1 MKLQHLTV
9 IFIIIIIPIT
19 IVMSEYIRNKIT
31 IEETR
36 MSYDNKLLNSTFDTV
51 KAYQLNT
58 VNNVFGDVE
67 TERVKNLEAAANTFY
82 SSLSSNFNYTGY
94 RSEVMKEYV
103 PAIVFTLYDGYYIYS
118 PYTNTLTSEELD
130 DGIPRLKSEP
140 DYNEYTDGNSQKY
153 SNVAKDYANG
163 KILSDLKP
171 YIYYSCR
178 YEKGSN
184 YDFNITYTLDNYI
197 TVQGIVDG
205 KYENKSGYLLSEVEK
220 GLGDNSYTYN
230 GVTFSKG
237 DYEEPLSEWLSDRKE
252 YKYVKINGVKYY
264 QNNIEN
270 INEKTIKESIFSIN
284 KDGSRNYSECSSG
297 DYKKNLEIYTK
308 FNNAITRNISA
319 FKYYESAYNFTKWV
333 NEKLK
338 DITTENAVIYDNTG
352 EEVDNT
358 RKSEIFGNSDIN
370 NDKIFTGVYENPSS
384 SFNRHRQAVIRN
396 VIETNLSTAI
406 SSFSANVN
414 SNNIEFLMPKLSET
428 DWEIVENNVCCISF
442 LQGLSLGY
450 KRYNGYSVVAN
461 TLTKEYVNE
470 NDIYILKNDGTYC
483 RANDKTLD
491 DSDIISGKPAGIY
504 KMDFELRKGLKEDGT
519 YVYYNPKK
527 GYSGSY
533 TSIMGSSGIASVEKI
548 GMYAYM
554 NGLDSTNFKR
564 LKEVYYTALGRERW
578 CAFNVHNIN
587 EDISTEYFLKDYE

>member
-19 IVMSEYIRNKIT
+19 IVTSEYIRNKIT
-31 IEETR
+31 IEETKIK
-36 MSYDNKLLNSTFDTV
+36 YDNKLIDSTYDAIQ
-51 KAYQLNT
+51 AYQVNT
-58 VNNVFGDVE
+58 VSNVFGDIE

-82 SSLSSNFNYTGY
+82 SSLASNFNYTGY
-94 RSEVMKEYV
+94 KVDVMKDYV

-118 PYTNTLTSEELD
+118 PYTNTLTTD
-130 DGIPRLKSEP
+130 YKDGEPSLKSAPEYTNT
-140 DYNEYTDGNSQKY
+140 DVNSNEYP
-153 SNVAKDYANG
+153 NVDPDYANG

-197 TVQGIVDG
+197 TVQGIVGG
-205 KYENKSGYLLSEVEK
+205 KYVNKSGYLLSGISKTGENY
-220 GLGDNSYTYN
+220 LYN
-230 GVTFSKG
+230 EVTFSKG
-237 DYEEPLSEWLSDRKE
+237 DPKETLSECLSDGNV
-252 YKYVKINGVKYY
+252 YNYVKINGVKYY
-264 QNNIEN
+264 ENNTTN
-270 INEKTIKESIFSIN
+270 IKEKIFSIN

-297 DYKKNLEIYTK
+297 DDKKNEEIYNK
-308 FNNAITRNISA
+308 FHKAITGNISA
-319 FKYYESAYNFTKWV
+319 FKYYESAYEFTNWV
-333 NEKLK
+333 ESELNNIETGNAIIYNNAGEKIENVESVFGSNEQ
-338 DITTENAVIYDNTG
+338 
-352 EEVDNT
+352 
-358 RKSEIFGNSDIN
+358 IFQGN
-370 NDKIFTGVYENPSS
+370 YESPSS
-384 SFNRHRQAVIRN
+384 SFNKHRQAVIRN

-414 SNNIEFLMPKLSET
+414 NNNIEFLMPKLSET
-428 DWEIVENNVCCISF
+428 DWELVENNVCCISF
-442 LQGLSLGY
+442 LQGLSLGS
-450 KRYNGYSVVAN
+450 KRYNGYSVIAN
-461 TLTKEYVNE
+461 TLTKEYVSE

-483 RANDKTLD
+483 RANDKTLI
-491 DSDIISGKPAGIY
+491 DSNIIRGQPAGIY

-533 TSIMGSSGIASVEKI
+533 TSIMGSSGITSVEKT

-554 NGLDSTNFKR
+554 NGLSNTKFKR

-587 EDISTEYFLKDYE
+587 EDISTEYFLKDYK

>member
-130 DGIPRLKSEP
+130 NGTPRLKSEP

-197 TVQGIVDG
+197 TVQGIVGG
-205 KYENKSGYLLSEVEK
+205 KYVNKSGYLLSGIIKK
-220 GLGDNSYTYN
+220 GEEYEYN
-230 GVTFSKG
+230 GEIFSK
-237 DYEEPLSEWLSDRKE
+237 DTKECLSECLSDGKE
-252 YKYVKINGVKYY
+252 YNYVKINGVKYY
-264 QNNIEN
+264 EN
-270 INEKTIKESIFSIN
+270 LTPSDPKERIFSIN

-297 DYKKNLEIYTK
+297 DDKKNEEIYNK
-308 FNNAITRNISA
+308 FNNAITKNISA
-319 FKYYESAYNFTKWV
+319 YIYYKEAFKFTKWV
-333 NEKLK
+333 EENLNSIK
-338 DITTENAVIYDNTG
+338 TTDAIIYDNSG
-352 EEVDNT
+352 NKIEA
-358 RKSEIFGNSDIN
+358 KSIFGEGE
-370 NDKIFTGVYENPSS
+370 IFTGDYENPSS
-384 SFNRHRQAVIRN
+384 NFNKHRQAVIRH

-414 SNNIEFLMPKLSET
+414 NNNIEFLMPKLSET

-442 LQGLSLGY
+442 LQGLSLGS

-461 TLTKEYVNE
+461 TLTKEYVSE
-470 NDIYILKNDGTYC
+470 NDIYILKNDRTYC
-483 RANDKTLD
+483 RANDETLK
-491 DSDIISGKPAGIY
+491 DSNIISGKPAGIY

-533 TSIMGSSGIASVEKI
+533 TSIMGSSWITSVEKI
-548 GMYAYM
+548 GMNKYM
-554 NGLDSTNFKR
+554 ENKSVI
-564 LKEVYYTALGRERW
+564 LKEAYYTALGRERW
-578 CAFNVHNIN
+578 CSFNVHNIN

>member
-67 TERVKNLEAAANTFY
+67 TERVKNLEAAANIFY

-130 DGIPRLKSEP
+130 DGTPRLKSEP

-197 TVQGIVDG
+197 TVQGIVGG
-205 KYENKSGYLLSEVEK
+205 KYVNKSGYLLSGIIKK
-220 GLGDNSYTYN
+220 GEEYEYN
-230 GVTFSKG
+230 GEIFSK
-237 DYEEPLSEWLSDRKE
+237 DTKECLSECLSDGKE
-252 YKYVKINGVKYY
+252 YNYVKINGVKYY
-264 QNNIEN
+264 ENNTTN
-270 INEKTIKESIFSIN
+270 IKEKIFSIN

-297 DYKKNLEIYTK
+297 DDKKNEEIYNK
-308 FNNAITRNISA
+308 FHNAITENISA
-319 FKYYESAYNFTKWV
+319 FKYYESAYEFTNWV
-333 NEKLK
+333 KELSSIK
-338 DITTENAVIYDNTG
+338 IENAVIYDNTG
-352 EEVDNT
+352 EKVDNT
-358 RKSEIFGNSDIN
+358 RKLEIFGN
-370 NDKIFTGVYENPSS
+370 NDEIFTGDYENPSS
-384 SFNRHRQAVIRN
+384 SFNKHRQAVIRN

-442 LQGLSLGY
+442 LQGLSLGS

-483 RANDKTLD
+483 RANDETLND
-491 DSDIISGKPAGIY
+491 NNIISGQPAGIY

-527 GYSGSY
+527 SYSGSY
-533 TSIMGSSGIASVEKI
+533 TSIMGSSGITSIEKI
-548 GMYAYM
+548 GMNKYM
-554 NGLDSTNFKR
+554 EDKKSEI
-564 LKEVYYTALGRERW
+564 LKKAYYTALGRERW

-587 EDISTEYFLKDYE
+587 EDISTEYFLKDYKQLETP

>member
-19 IVMSEYIRNKIT
+19 IVTSEYIRNKIT
-31 IEETR
+31 IEETKIK
-36 MSYDNKLLNSTFDTV
+36 YDNKLIDSTYDAIQ
-51 KAYQLNT
+51 AYQVNT
-58 VNNVFGDVE
+58 VSNVFGDIE

-82 SSLSSNFNYTGY
+82 SSLASNFNYTGY
-94 RSEVMKEYV
+94 KVDVMKDYV

-118 PYTNTLTSEELD
+118 PYTNKLTTD
-130 DGIPRLKSEP
+130 YKDGEPSLKSAPEYTNT
-140 DYNEYTDGNSQKY
+140 DVNSNEYP
-153 SNVAKDYANG
+153 NVDPDYANG

-197 TVQGIVDG
+197 TVQGIVGG
-205 KYENKSGYLLSEVEK
+205 KYVNKSGYLLSGISKTGEK
-220 GLGDNSYTYN
+220 YEYN
-230 GVTFSKG
+230 EVTFSKD
-237 DYEEPLSEWLSDRKE
+237 DYEEPLSEWLSDGKE
-252 YKYVKINGVKYY
+252 YNYVKINGVKYY
-264 QNNIEN
+264 ENNTTN
-270 INEKTIKESIFSIN
+270 IKEKIFSIN

-297 DYKKNLEIYTK
+297 DDKKNEEIYKK
-308 FNNAITRNISA
+308 FNKAITQNISA
-319 FKYYESAYNFTKWV
+319 FKYYESAYEFTKWV
-333 NEKLK
+333 KENLSSIK
-338 DITTENAVIYDNTG
+338 TENAIIYNNAGKKIENVESVFGSSEWIFTDNT
-352 EEVDNT
+352 VN
-358 RKSEIFGNSDIN
+358 
-370 NDKIFTGVYENPSS
+370 YENPSS
-384 SFNRHRQAVIRN
+384 SFNKHRQAVIRN

-414 SNNIEFLMPKLSET
+414 NDNIDFLMPKLSET

-442 LQGLSLGY
+442 LQGLSLGS
-450 KRYNGYSVVAN
+450 KRYNGYSVIAN
-461 TLTKEYVNE
+461 TLTKEYVSE

-483 RANDKTLD
+483 RANDKTLN
-491 DSDIISGKPAGIY
+491 DSDIISGQPAGIY

-533 TSIMGSSGIASVEKI
+533 TSIMGSSGITSVEKT

-554 NGLDSTNFKR
+554 NGLSNTKFKR

-587 EDISTEYFLKDYE
+587 EDISTEYFLKDY

>member
-130 DGIPRLKSEP
+130 DGTPRLKSEP
-140 DYNEYTDGNSQKY
+140 DYDEYTDGNSQKY

-178 YEKGSN
+178 YKNGSN

-197 TVQGIVDG
+197 TVQGIVGGD
-205 KYENKSGYLLSEVEK
+205 YVNKSGYLLSGIIQTGEK
-220 GLGDNSYTYN
+220 YEYN
-230 GVTFSKG
+230 GVTFSK
-237 DYEEPLSEWLSDRKE
+237 DDPKETLSECLSDKNE
-252 YKYVKINGVKYY
+252 YNYVKINGVKYY
-264 QNNIEN
+264 ENNTTN
-270 INEKTIKESIFSIN
+270 IKEKIFSIN

-297 DYKKNLEIYTK
+297 DDNKNEEIYYK
-308 FNNAITRNISA
+308 FHKAITENISA
-319 FKYYESAYNFTKWV
+319 FKYYESAYKFTKWV
-333 NEKLK
+333 ESELNNIE
-338 DITTENAVIYDNTG
+338 TGNAIIYDNAG
-352 EEVDNT
+352 KKIENVESVFGSN
-358 RKSEIFGNSDIN
+358 EQIFQGN
-370 NDKIFTGVYENPSS
+370 YENPSS
-384 SFNRHRQAVIRN
+384 SFNKHRQAVIRN

-414 SNNIEFLMPKLSET
+414 NNNIEFLMPKLSET

-442 LQGLSLGY
+442 LQGLSLGS

>member
-118 PYTNTLTSEELD
+118 PYTNTLTSELD
-130 DGIPRLKSEP
+130 DGTPRLKSEP
-140 DYNEYTDGNSQKY
+140 DYDEYTDGNSQKY

-178 YEKGSN
+178 YKNGSN

-197 TVQGIVDG
+197 TVQGIVGGD
-205 KYENKSGYLLSEVEK
+205 YVNKSGYLLSGITK
-220 GLGDNSYTYN
+220 STN
-230 GVTFSKG
+230 GYIYDGIEFKKDTK
-237 DYEEPLSEWLSDRKE
+237 EEMKE
-252 YKYVKINGVKYY
+252 YLLGEDKQYSYVKINGVKYY
-264 QNNIEN
+264 ENNTTN
-270 INEKTIKESIFSIN
+270 IKEKIFSIN

-297 DYKKNLEIYTK
+297 DDNKNEEIYKKFHK
-308 FNNAITRNISA
+308 AITENISA
-319 FKYYESAYNFTKWV
+319 FKYYESAYKFTKWV
-333 NEKLK
+333 ESELNNIETGNAIIYNNAGKKIENVESVFGSNEQ
-338 DITTENAVIYDNTG
+338 
-352 EEVDNT
+352 
-358 RKSEIFGNSDIN
+358 IFQGN
-370 NDKIFTGVYENPSS
+370 YENPSS
-384 SFNRHRQAVIRN
+384 SFNKHRQAVIRN

-414 SNNIEFLMPKLSET
+414 NNNIEFLMPKLSET

-442 LQGLSLGY
+442 LQGLSLGS

-483 RANDKTLD
+483 RANDETLND
-491 DSDIISGKPAGIY
+491 NNIISGQPAGIY

-548 GMYAYM
+548 GMNKYM
-554 NGLDSTNFKR
+554 EDKKSEI
-564 LKEVYYTALGRERW
+564 LKKAYYTALGRERW

>member
-19 IVMSEYIRNKIT
+19 IVTSEYIRNKIT
-31 IEETR
+31 IEETKIK
-36 MSYDNKLLNSTFDTV
+36 YDNKLIDSTYDAIQ
-51 KAYQLNT
+51 AYQVNT
-58 VNNVFGDVE
+58 VSNVFGDIE

-82 SSLSSNFNYTGY
+82 SSLASNFNYTGY
-94 RSEVMKEYV
+94 KVDVMKDYV
-103 PAIVFTLYDGYYIYS
+103 PTIVFTLYDGYYIYS
-118 PYTNTLTSEELD
+118 PYTNTLTTEKLAD
-130 DGIPRLKSEP
+130 DTPKLKSEP
-140 DYNEYTDGNSQKY
+140 DYNEYTDGTSPRY
-153 SNVAKDYANG
+153 SNVDPDYANG

-205 KYENKSGYLLSEVEK
+205 KYENKSGYLLNGISKTGENY
-220 GLGDNSYTYN
+220 LYN
-230 GVTFSKG
+230 GVTFSKD
-237 DYEEPLSEWLSDRKE
+237 DYEEPLSEWLSDGKE
-252 YKYVKINGVKYY
+252 YNYVKINGVKYY

-270 INEKTIKESIFSIN
+270 INEETIKESIFSIN

-308 FNNAITRNISA
+308 FNKAITRNISA
-319 FKYYESAYNFTKWV
+319 FKYYESAYEFTNWV
-333 NEKLK
+333 ESELNNIETGNAIIYNNAGEKIENVESVFGSNEQ
-338 DITTENAVIYDNTG
+338 
-352 EEVDNT
+352 
-358 RKSEIFGNSDIN
+358 IFQGN
-370 NDKIFTGVYENPSS
+370 YESPSS
-384 SFNRHRQAVIRN
+384 SFNKHRQAVIRN

-414 SNNIEFLMPKLSET
+414 NNNIEFLMPKLSET
-428 DWEIVENNVCCISF
+428 DWELVENNVCCISF
-442 LQGLSLGY
+442 LQGLSLGS
-450 KRYNGYSVVAN
+450 KRYNGYSVIAN
-461 TLTKEYVNE
+461 TLTKEYVSE

-483 RANDKTLD
+483 RANDKTLI
-491 DSDIISGKPAGIY
+491 DSNIIRGQPAGIY

-533 TSIMGSSGIASVEKI
+533 TSIMGSSGITSVEKT

-554 NGLDSTNFKR
+554 NGLSNTKFKR

-587 EDISTEYFLKDYE
+587 EDISTEYFLKDYK

>member
-197 TVQGIVDG
+197 TVQGIVGG
-205 KYENKSGYLLSEVEK
+205 KYVNKSGYLLSGITERGEE
-220 GLGDNSYTYN
+220 YEYN
-230 GVTFSKG
+230 GVTFSK
-237 DYEEPLSEWLSDRKE
+237 DKEECLSEHLSDGE
-252 YKYVKINGVKYY
+252 VYNYVKINGVKYY
-264 QNNIEN
+264 EN
-270 INEKTIKESIFSIN
+270 LTPSNPKERIFSIN

-297 DYKKNLEIYTK
+297 DDKKNEEIYNK
-308 FNNAITRNISA
+308 FHKAITENISA
-319 FKYYESAYNFTKWV
+319 FKYYESAYKFTNWV
-333 NEKLK
+333 ESELNNIETGNAIIYNNAGEKIENVESVFGSNEQ
-338 DITTENAVIYDNTG
+338 
-352 EEVDNT
+352 
-358 RKSEIFGNSDIN
+358 IFQGN
-370 NDKIFTGVYENPSS
+370 YESPSS
-384 SFNRHRQAVIRN
+384 SFNKHRQAVIRN

-442 LQGLSLGY
+442 LQGLSLGS

-483 RANDKTLD
+483 RANDETLN
-491 DSDIISGKPAGIY
+491 DSNIISGQPAGIY

-527 GYSGSY
+527 SYSGSY
-533 TSIMGSSGIASVEKI
+533 TSIMGSSGITSVEKI
-548 GMYAYM
+548 GMNKYM
-554 NGLDSTNFKR
+554 EGKSEI
-564 LKEVYYTALGRERW
+564 LKKVYYTALGRERW

-587 EDISTEYFLKDYE
+587 EDISTEYFLKDYK

>member
-1 MKLQHLTV
+1 M
-9 IFIIIIIPIT
+9 
-19 IVMSEYIRNKIT
+19 
-31 IEETR
+31 
-36 MSYDNKLLNSTFDTV
+36 
-51 KAYQLNT
+51 
-58 VNNVFGDVE
+58 
-67 TERVKNLEAAANTFY
+67 
-82 SSLSSNFNYTGY
+82 
-94 RSEVMKEYV
+94 
-103 PAIVFTLYDGYYIYS
+103 
-118 PYTNTLTSEELD
+118 
-130 DGIPRLKSEP
+130 
-140 DYNEYTDGNSQKY
+140 
-153 SNVAKDYANG
+153 
-163 KILSDLKP
+163 
-171 YIYYSCR
+171 
-178 YEKGSN
+178 
-184 YDFNITYTLDNYI
+184 
-197 TVQGIVDG
+197 
-205 KYENKSGYLLSEVEK
+205 
-220 GLGDNSYTYN
+220 GDNSYTYN

-442 LQGLSLGY
+442 LQGLSLGS
-450 KRYNGYSVVAN
+450 KRYNGYSVIAN
-461 TLTKEYVNE
+461 TLTKEYVSE

-483 RANDKTLD
+483 RANDKTLN
-491 DSDIISGKPAGIY
+491 DSNIIRGQPAGIY

-527 GYSGSY
+527 NYLGSY
-533 TSIMGSSGIASVEKI
+533 TSIMGSSGITSIEKI
-548 GMYAYM
+548 GMNKYM
-554 NGLDSTNFKR
+554 EDKKSEI
-564 LKEVYYTALGRERW
+564 LKKAYYTALGRERW

-587 EDISTEYFLKDYE
+587 EDISTEYFLKDY

>member
-130 DGIPRLKSEP
+130 DGTPRLKSEP

-197 TVQGIVDG
+197 TVQGIVGG
-205 KYENKSGYLLSEVEK
+205 KYVNKSGYLLSEIEPITNGYRYNSVEFTENTK
-220 GLGDNSYTYN
+220 
-230 GVTFSKG
+230 
-237 DYEEPLSEWLSDRKE
+237 ECLSECLSDEKE
-252 YKYVKINGVKYY
+252 YNYVKINGVKYY
-264 QNNIEN
+264 L
-270 INEKTIKESIFSIN
+270 NEKDVNADNPTNGIFSIN

-297 DYKKNLEIYTK
+297 DATKNKEIYNK
-308 FNNAITRNISA
+308 FYNAITKNISA
-319 FKYYESAYNFTKWV
+319 YIYYKEAFNFTKWV
-333 NEKLK
+333 EENLNSIK
-338 DITTENAVIYDNTG
+338 TTDAIIYDNSG
-352 EEVDNT
+352 NKIEA
-358 RKSEIFGNSDIN
+358 KSIFGEGE
-370 NDKIFTGVYENPSS
+370 IFTGDYENPSS
-384 SFNRHRQAVIRN
+384 NFNKHRQAVIRH

-414 SNNIEFLMPKLSET
+414 NNNIEFLMPKLSET
-428 DWEIVENNVCCISF
+428 DWEIVENNVTCISF
-442 LQGLSLGY
+442 LQGLSLGS

-461 TLTKEYVNE
+461 TLTKEYVSE
-470 NDIYILKNDGTYC
+470 NDIYILKNDRTYC
-483 RANDKTLD
+483 RANDETLK
-491 DSDIISGKPAGIY
+491 DSNIISGKPAGIY

-533 TSIMGSSGIASVEKI
+533 TSIMGSSWITSVEKI
-548 GMYAYM
+548 GMNKYM
-554 NGLDSTNFKR
+554 ENKSAI
-564 LKEVYYTALGRERW
+564 LKEAYYTALGRERW
-578 CAFNVHNIN
+578 CSFNVHNIN

>member
-19 IVMSEYIRNKIT
+19 IVTSEYIRNKIT
-31 IEETR
+31 IEETKIK
-36 MSYDNKLLNSTFDTV
+36 YDNKLIDSTYDAIQ
-51 KAYQLNT
+51 AYQVNT
-58 VNNVFGDVE
+58 VSNVFGDIE

-82 SSLSSNFNYTGY
+82 SSLASNFNYTGY
-94 RSEVMKEYV
+94 KVDVMKDYV

-118 PYTNTLTSEELD
+118 PYTNTLTTEMLTKD
-130 DGIPRLKSEP
+130 TPKLKSEP
-140 DYNEYTDGNSQKY
+140 DYNEYTDGTSPRY
-153 SNVAKDYANG
+153 SNVDPDYANG

-178 YEKGSN
+178 YKKGSN

-197 TVQGIVDG
+197 TVQGIVGG
-205 KYENKSGYLLSEVEK
+205 KYVNKSGYLLSGIKERGKE
-220 GLGDNSYTYN
+220 YEYN

-237 DYEEPLSEWLSDRKE
+237 DPKETLSEYLSDKNE

-264 QNNIEN
+264 EN
-270 INEKTIKESIFSIN
+270 LTPSDPKERIFSIN

-297 DYKKNLEIYTK
+297 DDKKNEEIYNK
-308 FNNAITRNISA
+308 FYNAITKNISA
-319 FKYYESAYNFTKWV
+319 FKYYESAYEFTNWV
-333 NEKLK
+333 KNNLSSIK
-338 DITTENAVIYDNTG
+338 TENAVIYDNTG

-358 RKSEIFGNSDIN
+358 RKSEIFGN
-370 NDKIFTGVYENPSS
+370 NDKIFTGNYENPSS
-384 SFNRHRQAVIRN
+384 SFNKHRQAVIRN

-414 SNNIEFLMPKLSET
+414 NANIEFLMPKLSET
-428 DWEIVENNVCCISF
+428 DWELVENNVCCISF
-442 LQGLSLGY
+442 LQGLSLGS
-450 KRYNGYSVVAN
+450 KRYNGYSVIAN
-461 TLTKEYVNE
+461 TLTKEYVSE

-483 RANDKTLD
+483 RANDKTLN
-491 DSDIISGKPAGIY
+491 DSNIISGRPAGIY

-533 TSIMGSSGIASVEKI
+533 TSIMGSSGITSVEKI

-554 NGLDSTNFKR
+554 NGLDSTKFKR

-587 EDISTEYFLKDYE
+587 EDISTEYFLKDYNN

>member
-197 TVQGIVDG
+197 TVQGIVGG
-205 KYENKSGYLLSEVEK
+205 KYVNKSGYLLSGIIKRGEE
-220 GLGDNSYTYN
+220 YEYN
-230 GVTFSKG
+230 GEIFSK
-237 DYEEPLSEWLSDRKE
+237 DTKECLSECLSDGNV
-252 YKYVKINGVKYY
+252 YNYVKINGVKYY
-264 QNNIEN
+264 ENNTTN
-270 INEKTIKESIFSIN
+270 IKEKIFSIN

-297 DYKKNLEIYTK
+297 DDKKNKEIYDK
-308 FNNAITRNISA
+308 FHNAITKNISA
-319 FKYYESAYNFTKWV
+319 FKYYESAYEFTNWV
-333 NEKLK
+333 ESKLNNIETGNAIIYNNAGEKIENVESVFGSNEQ
-338 DITTENAVIYDNTG
+338 
-352 EEVDNT
+352 
-358 RKSEIFGNSDIN
+358 IFQGN
-370 NDKIFTGVYENPSS
+370 YENPSS
-384 SFNRHRQAVIRN
+384 SFNKHRQAVIRN

-414 SNNIEFLMPKLSET
+414 NDNIEFLMPKLSET

-442 LQGLSLGY
+442 LQGLSLGS

-483 RANDKTLD
+483 RANDKTLN
-491 DSDIISGKPAGIY
+491 DSNIISGQPAGIY

-527 GYSGSY
+527 SYSGSY
-533 TSIMGSSGIASVEKI
+533 TSIMGSSGITSVEKI
-548 GMYAYM
+548 GMNKYM
-554 NGLDSTNFKR
+554 EGKSEI
-564 LKEVYYTALGRERW
+564 LKKAYYTALGRERW

-587 EDISTEYFLKDYE
+587 EDISTEYFLKDYK

>member
-31 IEETR
+31 IEETKIK
-36 MSYDNKLLNSTFDTV
+36 YDNKLIDSTYDAIQ
-51 KAYQLNT
+51 AYQVNT
-58 VNNVFGDVE
+58 VSNVFGDIE

-82 SSLSSNFNYTGY
+82 SSLASNFNYTGY
-94 RSEVMKEYV
+94 KVDVMKDYV

-118 PYTNTLTSEELD
+118 PYTNKLTTD
-130 DGIPRLKSEP
+130 YKDGEPSLKSAPEYTNT
-140 DYNEYTDGNSQKY
+140 DVNSNEYP
-153 SNVAKDYANG
+153 NVDPDYANG

-178 YEKGSN
+178 YKKGNS

-442 LQGLSLGY
+442 LQGLSLGS
-450 KRYNGYSVVAN
+450 KRYNGYSVIAN
-461 TLTKEYVNE
+461 TLTKEYVSE

-483 RANDKTLD
+483 RANDKTLN
-491 DSDIISGKPAGIY
+491 DSNIIRGQPAGIY

-527 GYSGSY
+527 NYLGSY
-533 TSIMGSSGIASVEKI
+533 TSIMGSSGITSIEKI
-548 GMYAYM
+548 GMNKYM
-554 NGLDSTNFKR
+554 EDKKSEI
-564 LKEVYYTALGRERW
+564 LKKAYYTALGRERW

>member
-19 IVMSEYIRNKIT
+19 IVTSEYIRNKIT
-31 IEETR
+31 IEETKIK
-36 MSYDNKLLNSTFDTV
+36 YDNKLIDSTYDAIQ
-51 KAYQLNT
+51 AYQVNT
-58 VNNVFGDVE
+58 VSNVFGDIE

-82 SSLSSNFNYTGY
+82 SSLASNFNYTGY
-94 RSEVMKEYV
+94 KVDVMKDYV

-118 PYTNTLTSEELD
+118 PYTNKLTTD
-130 DGIPRLKSEP
+130 YKDGEPSLKSAPEYTNT
-140 DYNEYTDGNSQKY
+140 DVNSNEYP
-153 SNVAKDYANG
+153 NVDPDYANG

-178 YEKGSN
+178 YKKENS

-442 LQGLSLGY
+442 LQGLSLGS
-450 KRYNGYSVVAN
+450 KRYNGYSVIAN

>member
-19 IVMSEYIRNKIT
+19 IVTSEYIRNKIT
-31 IEETR
+31 IEETKIK
-36 MSYDNKLLNSTFDTV
+36 YDNKLIDSTYDAIQ
-51 KAYQLNT
+51 AYQVNT
-58 VNNVFGDVE
+58 VSNVFGDIE

-82 SSLSSNFNYTGY
+82 SSLASNFNYTGY
-94 RSEVMKEYV
+94 KVDVMKDYV

-118 PYTNTLTSEELD
+118 PYTNKLTTD
-130 DGIPRLKSEP
+130 YKDGEPSLKSAPEYTNT
-140 DYNEYTDGNSQKY
+140 DVNSNEYP
-153 SNVAKDYANG
+153 NVDPDYANG

-197 TVQGIVDG
+197 TVQGIVGGD
-205 KYENKSGYLLSEVEK
+205 YVNKSGYLLSGIIQTGEK
-220 GLGDNSYTYN
+220 YEYN
-230 GVTFSKG
+230 GVTFSK
-237 DYEEPLSEWLSDRKE
+237 DDPKETLSECLSDKNE
-252 YKYVKINGVKYY
+252 YNYVKINGVKYY
-264 QNNIEN
+264 ENNTTN
-270 INEKTIKESIFSIN
+270 IKEKIFSIN

-297 DYKKNLEIYTK
+297 DDNKNEEIYYK
-308 FNNAITRNISA
+308 FHKAITENISA
-319 FKYYESAYNFTKWV
+319 FKYYESAYKFTKWV
-333 NEKLK
+333 ESELNNIE
-338 DITTENAVIYDNTG
+338 TGNAIIYDNAG
-352 EEVDNT
+352 KKIENVESVFGSN
-358 RKSEIFGNSDIN
+358 EQIFQGN
-370 NDKIFTGVYENPSS
+370 YENPSS

-442 LQGLSLGY
+442 LQGLSLGS
-450 KRYNGYSVVAN
+450 KRYNGYSVIAN

>member
-130 DGIPRLKSEP
+130 NGTPRLKSEP

-197 TVQGIVDG
+197 TVQGIVGG
-205 KYENKSGYLLSEVEK
+205 KYVNKSGYLLSGIIKK
-220 GLGDNSYTYN
+220 GEEYEYN
-230 GVTFSKG
+230 GEIFSK
-237 DYEEPLSEWLSDRKE
+237 DTKECLSEYLSDGNE
-252 YKYVKINGVKYY
+252 YNYVKINGVKYY
-264 QNNIEN
+264 EN
-270 INEKTIKESIFSIN
+270 STPSDPKERIFSIN

-297 DYKKNLEIYTK
+297 DDKKNEEIYNK
-308 FNNAITRNISA
+308 FNKAITGNISA
-319 FKYYESAYNFTKWV
+319 FKYYESAYEFTNWV
-333 NEKLK
+333 KNNLSSIK
-338 DITTENAVIYDNTG
+338 TENAVIYNNKG

-358 RKSEIFGNSDIN
+358 RKSEIFGN
-370 NDKIFTGVYENPSS
+370 NDEIFTGDYENPSS
-384 SFNRHRQAVIRN
+384 SFNKHRQAVIRN

-414 SNNIEFLMPKLSET
+414 NNNIEFLMPKLSET

-442 LQGLSLGY
+442 LQGLSLGS

-483 RANDKTLD
+483 RANDETLN
-491 DSDIISGKPAGIY
+491 DSNIISGKPAGIY

-533 TSIMGSSGIASVEKI
+533 TSIMGSSGITSVEKI

-554 NGLDSTNFKR
+554 NGLDSTKFKR

>member
-19 IVMSEYIRNKIT
+19 IVTSEYIRNKIT
-31 IEETR
+31 IEETKIK
-36 MSYDNKLLNSTFDTV
+36 YDNKLIDSTYDAIQ
-51 KAYQLNT
+51 AYQVNT
-58 VNNVFGDVE
+58 VSNVFGDIE

-82 SSLSSNFNYTGY
+82 SSLASNFNYTGY
-94 RSEVMKEYV
+94 KVDVMKDYV

-118 PYTNTLTSEELD
+118 PYTNKLTTD
-130 DGIPRLKSEP
+130 YKDGEPSLKSAPEYTNT
-140 DYNEYTDGNSQKY
+140 DVNSNEYP
-153 SNVAKDYANG
+153 NVDPDYANG

-197 TVQGIVDG
+197 TVQGIVGG
-205 KYENKSGYLLSEVEK
+205 KYVNKSGYLLSGISKTGENY
-220 GLGDNSYTYN
+220 LYN
-230 GVTFSKG
+230 EVTFSKD
-237 DYEEPLSEWLSDRKE
+237 DYEEPLSEWLSDGKE
-252 YKYVKINGVKYY
+252 YNYVKINGVKYY

-270 INEKTIKESIFSIN
+270 INEETIKESIFSIN

-308 FNNAITRNISA
+308 FNKAITQNISA
-319 FKYYESAYNFTKWV
+319 FKYYESAYEFTNWV
-333 NEKLK
+333 KDNLSSIKTGNAIIYNNAGEKIENVESVFGSNEQ
-338 DITTENAVIYDNTG
+338 
-352 EEVDNT
+352 
-358 RKSEIFGNSDIN
+358 IFQGN
-370 NDKIFTGVYENPSS
+370 YENPSS
-384 SFNRHRQAVIRN
+384 SFNKHRQAVIRN

-414 SNNIEFLMPKLSET
+414 NDNIEFLMPKLSET
-428 DWEIVENNVCCISF
+428 DWELVENNVCCISF
-442 LQGLSLGY
+442 LQGLSLGS
-450 KRYNGYSVVAN
+450 KRYNGYSVIAN
-461 TLTKEYVNE
+461 TLTKEYVSE

-483 RANDKTLD
+483 RANDKTLND
-491 DSDIISGKPAGIY
+491 KTLNDSNIISGQPAGIY

-533 TSIMGSSGIASVEKI
+533 TSIMGSSGITSVEKI
-548 GMYAYM
+548 GMNKYM
-554 NGLDSTNFKR
+554 EGKSEI
-564 LKEVYYTALGRERW
+564 LKKAYYTALGRERW

-587 EDISTEYFLKDYE
+587 EDISTEYFLKDY

>member
-130 DGIPRLKSEP
+130 DGTPRLKSEP

-197 TVQGIVDG
+197 TVQGIVGG
-205 KYENKSGYLLSEVEK
+205 KYVNKSGYLLSGITQTGEK
-220 GLGDNSYTYN
+220 YEYN
-230 GVTFSKG
+230 GVTFSK
-237 DYEEPLSEWLSDRKE
+237 DDPKETLSECLSDGKE
-252 YKYVKINGVKYY
+252 YNYVKINGVKYY
-264 QNNIEN
+264 KNL
-270 INEKTIKESIFSIN
+270 TPSDPKERIFSIN

-297 DYKKNLEIYTK
+297 DDKKNEEIYNK
-308 FNNAITRNISA
+308 FHNAITENISA
-319 FKYYESAYNFTKWV
+319 FKYYESAYEFTNWV
-333 NEKLK
+333 KNNLSSIK
-338 DITTENAVIYDNTG
+338 TENAVIY
-352 EEVDNT
+352 DNT
-358 RKSEIFGNSDIN
+358 RKSEIFGN
-370 NDKIFTGVYENPSS
+370 NDEIFKGDYENPSS
-384 SFNRHRQAVIRN
+384 SFNKHRQAVIRN

-414 SNNIEFLMPKLSET
+414 NNNIKFLMPKLSET

-442 LQGLSLGY
+442 LQGLSLGS

-483 RANDKTLD
+483 RANDETLN
-491 DSDIISGKPAGIY
+491 DSNIISGKPAGIY

-587 EDISTEYFLKDYE
+587 EDISTEYFLKDYKQLETP

>member
-130 DGIPRLKSEP
+130 DGTPRLKSEP

-197 TVQGIVDG
+197 TVQGIVGGD
-205 KYENKSGYLLSEVEK
+205 YVNKSGYLLSGIIQTGEK
-220 GLGDNSYTYN
+220 YEYN
-230 GVTFSKG
+230 GVTFSK
-237 DYEEPLSEWLSDRKE
+237 DDPKETLSECLSDKNE
-252 YKYVKINGVKYY
+252 YNYVKINGVKYY
-264 QNNIEN
+264 ENNTTN
-270 INEKTIKESIFSIN
+270 IKEKIFSIN

-297 DYKKNLEIYTK
+297 DDNKNEEIYYK
-308 FNNAITRNISA
+308 FHKAITENISA
-319 FKYYESAYNFTKWV
+319 FKYYESAYKFTKWV
-333 NEKLK
+333 ESELNNIE
-338 DITTENAVIYDNTG
+338 TGNAIIYDNAG
-352 EEVDNT
+352 KKIENVESVFGSN
-358 RKSEIFGNSDIN
+358 EQIFQGN
-370 NDKIFTGVYENPSS
+370 YENPRS
-384 SFNRHRQAVIRN
+384 SFNKHRQAVIRN

-442 LQGLSLGY
+442 LQGLSLGS
-450 KRYNGYSVVAN
+450 KRYNGYSVIAN
-461 TLTKEYVNE
+461 TLTKEYVSE

-483 RANDKTLD
+483 RANDKTLN
-491 DSDIISGKPAGIY
+491 DSNIIRGQPAGIY

-527 GYSGSY
+527 NYLGSY
-533 TSIMGSSGIASVEKI
+533 TSIMGSSGITSVEKT
-548 GMYAYM
+548 GMNKYM
-554 NGLDSTNFKR
+554 EGKSEI
-564 LKEVYYTALGRERW
+564 LKKAYYTALGRERW

-587 EDISTEYFLKDYE
+587 EDISTEYFLKDY